1 LTCIGFVADW
11 RGNTLDAGVLTTR
24 ALTLR
29 YFMTFEQFAAT
40 TSASLL
46 MLAGI
51 SADRFLYAFRLI
63 GALLVATLVPL
74 LIDRRFRR

>member
-1 LTCIGFVADW
+1 
-11 RGNTLDAGVLTTR
+11 
-24 ALTLR
+24 
-29 YFMTFEQFAAT
+29 MTFEQFAAT
-40 TSASLL
+40 TSTSLL

-51 SADRFLYAFRLI
+51 PADRFLYAFRLI

>member
-1 LTCIGFVADW
+1 LTCIGFVADCW
-11 RGNTLDAGVLTTR
+11 EDSGAGALTMR

-29 YFMTFEQFAAT
+29 NYMAFEQFAAT

-51 SADRFLYAFRLI
+51 PADRFLYAFRLI